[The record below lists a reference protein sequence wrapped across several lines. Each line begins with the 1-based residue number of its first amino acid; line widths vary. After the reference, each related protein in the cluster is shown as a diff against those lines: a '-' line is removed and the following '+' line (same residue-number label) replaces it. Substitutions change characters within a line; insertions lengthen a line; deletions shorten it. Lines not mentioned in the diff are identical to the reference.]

1 MDRLYPGG
9 VVDSPADP
17 LPDWDERTRP
27 TTTAYDEVGADERA
41 AGEHLRA
48 IHDMYRQ
55 GLAQVAH
62 VIDQVVDG
70 AAGLGEARE
79 AVRQLGLRTAV
90 ERAGSF
96 CGQLCRAVETHHRIE
111 DAYLY
116 PALRIADDGLGPV
129 LDRLDDEHVVVHEL
143 LVRLDATLVA
153 VAAEPERVRVLREEF
168 THLRRLLESHFVYE
182 EDQIGGALGVHRI
195 TV

>member
-1 MDRLYPGG
+1 M
-9 VVDSPADP
+9 VEEATVP
-17 LPDWDERTRP
+17 LPDWDETTRP
-27 TTTAYDEVGADERA
+27 TTSAYDEVGADERT

-62 VIDQVVDG
+62 VLDQVVDG
-70 AAGLGEARE
+70 AAGIGEARE
-79 AVRQLGLRTAV
+79 AVQQLGLRTAV

-116 PALRIADDGLGPV
+116 PALRIADGGLGPV

-153 VAAEPERVRVLREEF
+153 VARDPGRVDVLLAEF

>member
-1 MDRLYPGG
+1 MVEQG
-9 VVDSPADP
+9 AEP
-17 LPDWDERTRP
+17 LPDWDESTRP
-27 TTTAYDEVGADERA
+27 TTSAYDEVGADERA

-55 GLAQVAH
+55 GLSQVSQ
-62 VIDQVVDG
+62 VLGQVVDG
-70 AAGLGEARE
+70 AAGVGEARE

-96 CGQLCRAVETHHRIE
+96 CGQLFRAVESHHRIE

-153 VAAEPERVRVLREEF
+153 VAREPERVDVLVTEF
-168 THLRRLLESHFVYE
+168 GHLRRLLESHFRYE
-182 EDQIGGALGVHRI
+182 EAQIGGALGVHRI

>member
-1 MDRLYPGG
+1 M
-9 VVDSPADP
+9 VDPVAVP
-17 LPDWDERTRP
+17 LPDWDESTRP
-27 TTTAYDEVGADERA
+27 TTSTYDEIGADERA
-41 AGEHLRA
+41 AGQHLTA

-55 GLAQVAH
+55 GLAQVSA
-62 VIDQVVDG
+62 VLDQVVDG

-96 CGQLCRAVETHHRIE
+96 CGQLCRAVESHHRIE

-116 PALRIADDGLGPV
+116 PALRIADSGLGGV
-129 LDRLDDEHVVVHEL
+129 LDRLDSEHLVVHEL
-143 LVRLDATLVA
+143 LVRLDDTLVA
-153 VAAEPERVRVLREEF
+153 VTRDPDRLGVLVEEF

-182 EDQIGGALGVHRI
+182 EQQIGGALGVHRI

>member
-1 MDRLYPGG
+1 M
-9 VVDSPADP
+9 VDPAAVP
-17 LPDWDERTRP
+17 LPDWDESTRP
-27 TTTAYDEVGADERA
+27 TTAAYDEIGADERA
-41 AGEHLRA
+41 AGDHLAA

-55 GLAQVAH
+55 GLAQVGH
-62 VIDQVVDG
+62 VLDQVVDG
-70 AAGLGEARE
+70 AAGIGEARE
-79 AVRQLGLRTAV
+79 AVRELGLRTAV

-116 PALRIADDGLGPV
+116 PALRIADGGLGPV
-129 LDRLDDEHVVVHEL
+129 IDRLDEEHVVVHEL

-153 VAAEPERVRVLREEF
+153 VAREPDRVGVLLHEF
-168 THLRRLLESHFVYE
+168 AHLRRLLESHFVYE
-182 EDQIGGALGVHRI
+182 EQQIGGALGVHRI